1 MRIARLLCATV
12 ISAIV
17 TGLAGAGYY
26 LLTSGSLRFFLMHVP
41 SPWIALVPVV
51 GFFFVGLLLM
61 ALPGARVGGMREVRL
76 SLDRTKEAVPWIRG
90 VNYLLSA
97 LALMFGASA
106 GSEGPVAQL
115 GALAGN
121 RLGRRFGL
129 DDEALKTVMRAA
141 VAAGTSALF
150 RSPIG
155 GVLITIELF
164 GARLNWHLLAI
175 AAASAIGMLVRVA
188 IRGNEYPLAPPGPF
202 DRLPAF
208 TLLVLLPL
216 LGVLSAFLGRFFL
229 WIWYGATTV
238 LPLKW
243 PLLLRVT
250 IGGAIV
256 GAIGIWF
263 PQVLGGGYPVIRS
276 SMDGGIAPGL
286 FVWLCLLKMLATS
299 ITLGCGT
306 VGGVF
311 APVFVIGGL
320 FGGAFGYGI
329 HTIAPWAIPQGGL
342 FVMLGAMVVF
352 GCVVK
357 SKWAGLMIFADLSG
371 SYMDLLLPALIAGGV
386 AHLISRRLNPNSIY
400 AD

>member
-1 MRIARLLCATV
+1 
-12 ISAIV
+12 
-17 TGLAGAGYY
+17 
-26 LLTSGSLRFFLMHVP
+26 
-41 SPWIALVPVV
+41 
-51 GFFFVGLLLM
+51 M

-76 SLDRTKEAVPWIRG
+76 SLDRTNEAVPWIRG

-115 GALAGN
+115 GGLAGN
-121 RLGRRFGL
+121 RLGRWLGL
-129 DDEALKTVMRAA
+129 DDEALKTVMRGA
-141 VAAGTSALF
+141 VAAGTAALF

-155 GVLITIELF
+155 GVLVTIELF
-164 GARLNWHLLAI
+164 GARLNWHLLPI
-175 AAASAIGMLVRVA
+175 AAASAIGMLVRIA
-188 IRGNEYPLAPPGPF
+188 IRGDEYPLAPPGPF

-208 TLLVLLPL
+208 TLFVLLPF
-216 LGVLSAFLGRFFL
+216 LGVLSAFLGRLFL
-229 WIWYGATTV
+229 WIWYRSKTV
-238 LPLKW
+238 LPPRW
-243 PLLLRVT
+243 PLLLRVA

-276 SMDGGIAPGL
+276 SMDGGIAPRL

-299 ITLGCGT
+299 ISLGCGV

-329 HTIAPWAIPQGGL
+329 HMIAPWAIPQGGL

-371 SYMDLLLPALIAGGV
+371 SYMDLLVPALIAGGV
-386 AHLISRRLNPNSIY
+386 AHLISRRLNPKSIY